1 MALRIALAQINP
13 LVGDV
18 RGNTNLV
25 LEAWREAAK
34 QGADLVVF
42 PELALSGYPPEDLLL
57 KAEFVAA
64 NVDAVER
71 TAAEGPGGTVAVVGF
86 VAHDGVAA
94 DDREWDFTVPA
105 RNDLHDSVAVLA
117 DGQVI
122 GVYHKGRLP
131 TYGVFDEARWFR
143 AGYEPLVVNLAG
155 VALGVTI
162 CEDIWTPKG
171 PLTVAAQRGARV
183 VVVLNASPYHRG
195 KRDQRERWVRHHA
208 VQDGVWV
215 VYCNAVGGQDGL
227 VFDGDSFVC
236 APDGTAVARAAQ
248 FAEDLLFVD
257 TEVGHASEIPLLPGG
272 RSPAPHVPQPAPA
285 VELRGKVGA
294 RPALGDKPQQP
305 RLDPVGEVW
314 AALVLGTRDYCRKN
328 GFEQAV
334 VGLSGGIDSAITAAI
349 AVDALEAHNVLGVLM
364 PSPHTSEQSL
374 QDAEAVAKN
383 LGISTAGIEITTL
396 MKGFED
402 ALSDLFVGREPD
414 ETEENIQARIRGV
427 LLMAIANKLGPIVLA
442 TGNKSEA
449 AVGYATLYGDMVGG
463 FAPLIDVHK
472 LLVYELAHHR
482 NERGEVIPP
491 SVLSKPPTAEL
502 RPGQRDEDTLPPYE
516 VLDPIMCAYV
526 EEDLSVDDIVERGYD
541 RFTVRHVIAM
551 IDHTEYKR
559 RQAALG
565 VRMSQRAFGK
575 DRHIPV
581 TNGWKG

>member
-1 MALRIALAQINP
+1 MALRLALAQINP

-18 RGNTNLV
+18 DGNTNLV
-25 LEAWREAAK
+25 LAAWREAAR
-34 QGADLVVF
+34 QGADLAVF
-42 PELALSGYPPEDLLL
+42 PELVVSGYPPEDLLL

-64 NVDAVER
+64 NGEAIER
-71 TAAEGPGGTVAVVGF
+71 AAAQGPEGTVAVVGF
-86 VAHDGVAA
+86 VARDGRAA
-94 DDREWDFTVPA
+94 DTREWDFTVPA
-105 RNDLHDSVAVLA
+105 RDDLHDSAAVLA
-117 DGQVI
+117 DGDVVS
-122 GVYHKGRLP
+122 VYHKRRLP
-131 TYGVFDEARWFR
+131 TYGVFDEARWFT
-143 AGYEPLVVNLAG
+143 AGQEPLVVNVAG
-155 VALGVTI
+155 VATGVVI
-162 CEDIWTPKG
+162 CEDIWARQGAMVDT
-171 PLTVAAQRGARV
+171 ARRGARV

-208 VQDGVWV
+208 EQDGIWV

-236 APDGTAVARAAQ
+236 APDGAVVARAAQ
-248 FAEDLLFVD
+248 FAADLLFVD
-257 TEVGHASEIPLLPGG
+257 LEVGAEPVAG
-272 RSPAPHVPQPAPA
+272 AAN
-285 VELRGKVGA
+285 LRGNPGERAELSSAPPK
-294 RPALGDKPQQP
+294 P
-305 RLDPVGEVW
+305 RLDPVAEVW
-314 AALVLGTRDYCRKN
+314 EALVLGTRDYCRKN
-328 GFEQAV
+328 GFERAV

-374 QDAEAVAKN
+374 QDAEEVAKN
-383 LGISTAGIEITTL
+383 LGIATARIDIRAL
-396 MKGFED
+396 MEGFED
-402 ALSDLFVGREPD
+402 ALSDLFAGREAD
-414 ETEENIQARIRGV
+414 ETEENIQARLRGM
-427 LLMAIANKLGPIVLA
+427 LLMAISNKLGPVVLA

-472 LLVYELAHHR
+472 LLVYDLARQR
-482 NERGEVIPP
+482 NERGEVIPQ
-491 SVLSKPPTAEL
+491 SVLTRPPTAEL

-526 EEDLSVDDIVERGYD
+526 EDDLSIDDIVARGHERH
-541 RFTVRHVIAM
+541 TVRQVVAM

-565 VRMSQRAFGK
+565 VRITERAFGK